1 MSVALLDVNVLVAL
15 SWPGHSSHG
24 SALSWFARHAREGW
38 ASCPMTQ
45 AGVVRI
51 LSSPSFSPDAYTP
64 TAAVRMLRAN
74 LEHPEH
80 HFWPDDLGLL
90 DALAQVHTPLQGHKQ
105 ITDAYLLGLALHRE
119 GRFVTADRSIKALLP
134 KTVPANSLVVI

>member
-15 SWPGHSSHG
+15 SWPGHTGHQAALGWFSRHG
-24 SALSWFARHAREGW
+24 RQGW

-45 AGVVRI
+45 TGLVRI
-51 LSSPSFSPDAYTP
+51 LSSSSFSADAYTP
-64 TAAVRMLRAN
+64 TAALRILQAN

-90 DALAQVHTPLQGHKQ
+90 DAVAQVQLPIQGHKQ
-105 ITDAYLLGLALHRE
+105 VTDAYLLGLALHRK
-119 GRFVTADRSIKALLP
+119 GRFVTADRSVRALLP
-134 KTVPANSLVVI
+134 KGAPANALVVI

>member
-15 SWPGHSSHG
+15 SWPRHSGHVAALGWFTRHG
-24 SALSWFARHAREGW
+24 RQGW

-45 AGVVRI
+45 AGLVRV
-51 LSSPSFSPDAYTP
+51 LSSPSFSADAYTP
-64 TAAVRMLRAN
+64 AAAVRMLQAN

-105 ITDAYLLGLALHRE
+105 ITDAYLLGLALHRQ
-119 GRFVTADRSIKALLP
+119 GRFVTADRSVKALLP
-134 KTVPANSLVVI
+134 KTAPPNSLVVI